1 MSPSEFS
8 NVTNL
13 CDQLNI
19 GDHNF
24 KFGIMD
30 SFPEKIDQISYDVIV
45 IGGGG
50 AGLAASCAAASLGR
64 SVLLLEK
71 NKQLG
76 GSTSW
81 SVGSVS
87 ATNTPHQRKLGI
99 KDSPLFHWED
109 YALFSGKE
117 VFNDNLDLA
126 KIMIDEAPQTFD
138 WLLSCGIRFVG
149 PMPES
154 PHRFPRMHN
163 VVPNSKA
170 FAKRLSIQCNKLGVD
185 TKLGVRIQSLIKI
198 NDKIVGVLG
207 FDKFG
212 KLNIWKANGGVVLA
226 AGDFS
231 ASAELKSKFADPSLA
246 KVDPVNPTSTGDGIQ
261 LGLMAGGCLVNGG
274 HLRGPF
280 MRFVPPR
287 KQHWLQAL
295 PTHPFITNL
304 IAFAYR
310 TLPAQLLRPFL
321 MRFVTTALAPD
332 AGLWKHGAILVNK
345 YGHKISGDYSQ
356 MQISVSKEP
365 EGLAYIIFGKKIAN
379 DFSKWPNFIS
389 TAPGVA
395 YAYIKDYK
403 NTRPDLYFESKDI
416 VDLAEKLD
424 ISEINL
430 RKSLEG
436 HDFSHNG
443 PLYALGPAKAYVVF
457 TNGGLMVSSGMN
469 VLDSLGNSIKGLFA
483 AGSNGQ
489 GGMLLEGHGHHLLW
503 AFVSGRIAGKN
514 AAFEVNDY
522 KN

>member
-1 MSPSEFS
+1 MKTASKSAFLVVCCLLLLTACGSKRVGESAGIQSSPNALTGMPGINGPVLFVKIDDTQPAHPQIGLDKADVVYIEEVEGGLTRLAAVFS
-8 NVTNL
+8 NALPPFIGPIRSARISDIDLMASYGHPAFAYSGAQKLFLPVIEAANIENLGAELEPPSIYSRDPGRQAPTNMLLDPQALLTKAIVTEKR
-13 CDQLNI
+13 NI
-19 GDHNF
+19 DTAKSVGW
-24 KFGIMD
+24 KFG
-30 SFPEKIDQISYDVIV
+30 
-45 IGGGG
+45 
-50 AGLAASCAAASLGR
+50 
-64 SVLLLEK
+64 
-71 NKQLG
+71 
-76 GSTSW
+76 
-81 SVGSVS
+81 
-87 ATNTPHQRKLGI
+87 
-99 KDSPLFHWED
+99 PLPKT
-109 YALFSGKE
+109 G
-117 VFNDNLDLA
+117 
-126 KIMIDEAPQTFD
+126 
-138 WLLSCGIRFVG
+138 
-149 PMPES
+149 
-154 PHRFPRMHN
+154 
-163 VVPNSKA
+163 VP
-170 FAKRLSIQCNKLGVD
+170 ILGVD
-185 TKLGVRIQSLIKI
+185 LKWPASSYQLTWSVAQKRWLLMYRHEPDLGS
-198 NDKIVGVLG
+198 
-207 FDKFG
+207 
-212 KLNIWKANGGVVLA
+212 
-226 AGDFS
+226 
-231 ASAELKSKFADPSLA
+231 
-246 KVDPVNPTSTGDGIQ
+246 DGIQ

-379 DFSKWPNFIS
+379 DFSNWPNFIS

-395 YAYIKDYK
+395 YAYLKDYK

-514 AAFEVNDY
+514 AAFEATDC